1 MRVRPDIEVLGLPAE
16 QQIADAPAHQIRRV
30 MGLVE
35 AIEDAEGVRVDLAA
49 RNRVFRARE
58 DDGIGHERPL

>member
-1 MRVRPDIEVLGLPAE
+1 
-16 QQIADAPAHQIRRV
+16 

-35 AIEDAEGVRVDLAA
+35 AIEDAERVRVDLAA

-58 DDGIGHERPL
+58 DDGIGHESPL